1 MSESANL
8 RRGKRLA
15 LGLFALL
22 TVTFAYVFPR
32 WADPNQDSRLKMVVA
47 VVDDGTFQIDK
58 YLGTTVDYAKVN
70 GHYYSDKAPGV
81 AFLGMPVYFVLRRL
95 PGMDALTERL
105 QTSAAFQ
112 STLRETGSG
121 VSADK
126 VRFALAQVAIA
137 LVVGVFPSA
146 LLGALMFL
154 WLARVTPEAGLRL
167 LVVLGYAWLT
177 PAFAYA
183 NSMYGHQL
191 SAALLFAAFY
201 VVATAERPLPIPV
214 LLGVGVLL
222 SYAVVTE
229 YPVAVLTGLLYLYT
243 AYRLFRLGQWRGLV
257 WVTLAAGVIAAGWM
271 AYNHHIF
278 GGPLNLGYSYSELW
292 VTQHQ
297 TGFMS
302 LSLPSPAAVWGLT
315 FSPFRGLFFYAPWL
329 LLALPGFWLWRR
341 SGEWRAEW
349 WLALASVGA
358 MFFLNASSV
367 MWWGGFAVGP
377 RYLLP
382 MLPFLAL
389 GVAFVLRQW
398 GGVAWFRA
406 LVAVLLLWSFI
417 ATWGLTLAEQAFP
430 SDTLANPLVEHA
442 LPNWLA
448 GNVARNTGTLVG
460 LRGVWSLTP
469 MLLLIVV
476 VALAGR
482 ILVDNLAL
490 RSSEGQVQFPVNS
503 SVKHSVESK

>member
-1 MSESANL
+1 VNETSHL
-8 RRGKRLA
+8 RRDKRLA

-22 TVTFAYVFPR
+22 AATFAYVFPR

-121 VSADK
+121 VNADK

-146 LLGALMFL
+146 LLGTLLFL
-154 WLARVTPEAGLRL
+154 WLARVTPEAGPRL

-191 SAALLFAAFY
+191 SAVLLFAAFY
-201 VVATAERPLPIPV
+201 LVGTAERRLTAPA
-214 LLGVGVLL
+214 LLAVGALL
-222 SYAVVTE
+222 AYAVVTE
-229 YPVAVLTGLLYLYT
+229 YPAALMAGVLFLYT
-243 AYRLFRLGQWRGLV
+243 AYRLWRLGQWRGLL
-257 WVTLAAGVIAAGWM
+257 WVTPAAGVIVAGWM
-271 AYNHHIF
+271 AYNNHIF
-278 GGPLNLGYSYSELW
+278 GGPLNMGYSYSELW
-292 VTQHQ
+292 VTQHH

-302 LSLPSPAAVWGLT
+302 LSLPSPTAIWGLT

-341 SGEWRAEW
+341 SGELRAEW
-349 WLALASVGA
+349 WAALASVGA
-358 MFFLNASSV
+358 MFFFNASSV

-389 GVAFVLRQW
+389 GAAFALRRW
-398 GGVAWFRA
+398 GGLAWFKLTVAA
-406 LVAVLLLWSFI
+406 LLIWSFI

-430 SDTLANPLVEHA
+430 PDTLANPLVEYA

-448 GNVARNTGTLVG
+448 GNVARNLGTLLG
-460 LRGVWSLTP
+460 LRGAWG
-469 MLLLIVV
+469 LLPVLAMLIVFGLTVCFSSNTGRPRQV
-476 VALAGR
+476 VSL
-482 ILVDNLAL
+482 
-490 RSSEGQVQFPVNS
+490 SE
-503 SVKHSVESK
+503 VERA